1 MTITADNLT
10 FRHMETK
17 DPAIVTVF
25 LSLDGTLADGSPVA
39 GPWRSVVVELND
51 SEQAVAATIKD
62 RAKAALVAQI
72 NGA

>member
-1 MTITADNLT
+1 MTITAENLT

-17 DPAIVTVF
+17 EPTTVTVF

-39 GPWRSVVVELND
+39 GPWRSVVVELTEA
-51 SEQAVAATIKD
+51 EQAVAAAIKD
-62 RAKAALVAQI
+62 RAKSALVAQI